1 MKIRKIDD
9 NMWEIPQEGGMQVP
23 VRICS
28 NESLLES
35 MKGDKTLEQA
45 QNVAQLPGIVDA
57 SFVMPD
63 GHQGYGFPIGGV
75 AAFSA
80 TDGIISPG
88 GVGYDINCGVRL
100 LLSSLQKD
108 EVVERRDALLDELF
122 KNVPSGLGSKGK
134 IPRLSSSEMDAML
147 ERGAEWACEHDYGES
162 KDIKRLEDGGRM
174 PADPELVSP
183 TAKKRGSTQLGSLGS
198 GNHFLEL
205 QYVDKVY
212 DERIARAF
220 GIYEGQAA
228 LMIHTGS
235 RGCGHQV
242 CSDYL
247 RVMDKATKKYHI
259 NIPDRELT
267 CAPVQ
272 SAEGQSYI
280 KAMGCAAN
288 FAWANRQMITHWCR
302 ESFQDVYGDEELDIL
317 YDVAHNIAK
326 LEEHKGGRYYVHRK
340 GATRALWK
348 GRKELPSC
356 YRDVGQPVI
365 LPGSMGTASYVLC
378 GTERSAFTFGST
390 AHGAGRL
397 LSRSKATKNYRG
409 ETIRDE
415 LAKRNI
421 AIRAASMKTVAEEA
435 PGAYKDID
443 SVADVSD
450 ALGIGKKVARL
461 LPLGVVKG

>member
-1 MKIRKIDD
+1 
-9 NMWEIPQEGGMQVP
+9 MQVP

-35 MKGDKTLEQA
+35 MKQDKTLEQA
-45 QNVAQLPGIVDA
+45 VNVTKLPGIADA

-100 LLSSLQKD
+100 LLSSLVKD
-108 EVVERRDALLDELF
+108 EVIERRDALLDALY

-134 IPRLSSSEMDAML
+134 MARLSSSEMDAML
-147 ERGAEWACEHDYGES
+147 ERGAEWACENDYGE
-162 KDIKRLEDGGRM
+162 KNDLKHLEEGGRM
-174 PADPELVSP
+174 PADASLVST

-205 QYVDKVY
+205 QYVEEIY
-212 DERIARAF
+212 DERIARSF
-220 GIYEGQAA
+220 GIYEGQVAI
-228 LMIHTGS
+228 MVHTGS

-259 NIPDRELT
+259 VIPDRELT

-272 SAEGQSYI
+272 STEGQSYI

-302 ESFQDVYGDEELDIL
+302 ESFQDTYGDEELDIL

-326 LEEHKGGRYYVHRK
+326 LEEHGKKHYYVHRK

-356 YRDVGQPVI
+356 YRDIGQPVI

-378 GTERSAFTFGST
+378 GTERSALTFGST

-397 LSRSKATKNYRG
+397 LSRSKATKSYRG

-421 AIRAASMKTVAEEA
+421 SIRAASMKTVAEEA

-461 LPLGVVKG
+461 RPLGVVKG